1 MIAICRRQRVKV
13 LLAERD
19 LMARDAAAQLG
30 ITPGVFSQVTN
41 GRTTAWPSLRVR
53 MSELFDVPESDLF
66 DLR

>member
-19 LMARDAAAQLG
+19 LRPCDAAQQLG
-30 ITPGVFSQVTN
+30 VTPASFSQVVN
-41 GRTTAWPSLRVR
+41 GRVTAWPALRAR
-53 MSELFDVPESDLF
+53 MSELFDVPESELF